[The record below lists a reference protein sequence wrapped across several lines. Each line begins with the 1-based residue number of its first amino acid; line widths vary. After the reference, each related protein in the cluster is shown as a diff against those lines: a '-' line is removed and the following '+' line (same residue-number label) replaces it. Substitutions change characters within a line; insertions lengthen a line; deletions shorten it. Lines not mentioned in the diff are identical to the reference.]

1 MRRVQLRGSRP
12 RGKTGT
18 TTSKRGTMADI
29 AVIGGLRDGLVARLE
44 ESYSVHRVP
53 PGNPRAALAAAA
65 TAEAAVVGGGGVL
78 DEAALAA
85 LPKLK
90 AIVVFGAGYDRVD
103 VAALAPRGIALGN
116 IPGATDIDVA
126 DHAIALMLAVMRR
139 IVPAD
144 RLVRSG
150 EWMKRRYPLMH
161 RVTGRRLGIIGLG
174 GIGTQVAKRAAAFDM
189 TIGYH
194 NRKPRPGADYTYFA
208 SPLDLAAWAQ
218 ILVVAC
224 PGGPATRH
232 LVSSEVLAALGPD
245 GVVVNIARG
254 SIIDEAAL
262 AAALA
267 AGGIAGAGLDVLETE
282 PSLPTALIGLENV
295 VITPHIGG
303 STEETWGECE
313 DRVLENLRRVF
324 AGEGLLHR
332 VA

>member
-1 MRRVQLRGSRP
+1 MA
-12 RGKTGT
+12 
-18 TTSKRGTMADI
+18 ADI
-29 AVIGGLRDGLVARLE
+29 AVFGGLRDGLVACLKQA
-44 ESYSVHRVP
+44 YHTHLVP
-53 PGNPRAALAAAA
+53 PGNAPAAVAAAREA
-65 TAEAAVVGGGGVL
+65 VAAVVGGGGAL
-78 DEAALAA
+78 DAAALAA

-103 VAALAPRGIALGN
+103 VAALKPRGIALGN

-126 DHAIALMLAVMRR
+126 DHAIGLMLAVMRR
-139 IVPAD
+139 IAD
-144 RLVRSG
+144 SDRHVRSG
-150 EWMKRRYPLMH
+150 EWLKRRYPLMR

-189 TIGYH
+189 PIGYH
-194 NRKPRPGADYTYFA
+194 NRKPKPGVDYTYFPD
-208 SPLDLAAWAQ
+208 PLALAHWAQ

-232 LVSSEVLAALGPD
+232 LVNGPVLASLGAD

-262 AAALA
+262 EAALA
-267 AGGIAGAGLDVLETE
+267 SGGLAGAGLDVLETE
-282 PSLPTALIGLENV
+282 PSQPSGLVGLANV

-313 DRVLENLRRVF
+313 DRVIENLRRVV
-324 AGEGLLHR
+324 AGEDMLHR

>member
-1 MRRVQLRGSRP
+1 
-12 RGKTGT
+12 
-18 TTSKRGTMADI
+18 MADI
-29 AVIGGLRDGLVARLE
+29 AVIGGLRDGLIARLKE
-44 ESYSVHRVP
+44 IYSVHLVP
-53 PGNPRAALAAAA
+53 PGNAPARLAAAR

-78 DEAALAA
+78 DAPALAA

-103 VAALAPRGIALGN
+103 VAALKPRGIALGN

-126 DHAIALMLAVMRR
+126 DHAIGLMLAVMRR
-139 IVPAD
+139 IVD
-144 RLVRSG
+144 SDKHVRSG
-150 EWMKRRYPLMH
+150 EWLKQRYRLMH
-161 RVTGRRLGIIGLG
+161 RVSGRRLGIVGLG

-189 TIGYH
+189 AIGYH
-194 NRKPRPGADYTYFA
+194 NRKAKPGVDYAYFA
-208 SPLDLAAWAQ
+208 TPLALAEWAQ

-232 LVSSEVLAALGPD
+232 LVNGEVLEALGPE

-254 SIIDEAAL
+254 SIIDEGAL

-282 PSLPTALIGLENV
+282 PSLPTELVGLDNV

-313 DRVLENLRRVF
+313 DRVLENLRRVL
-324 AGEGLLHR
+324 AGEELLHR

>member
-1 MRRVQLRGSRP
+1 
-12 RGKTGT
+12 
-18 TTSKRGTMADI
+18 MADI
-29 AVIGGLRDGLVARLE
+29 AVIGGLRDGLIARLKE
-44 ESYSVHRVP
+44 AYSVHIVP
-53 PGNPRAALAAAA
+53 PGNAPAALAAAA
-65 TAEAAVVGGGGVL
+65 AAEAAVVGGGGVL

-103 VAALAPRGIALGN
+103 VAALGPRGIALGN

-194 NRKPRPGADYTYFA
+194 NRKPRAGVDYTYFA

-232 LVSSEVLAALGPD
+232 LVSGEVLAALGPD